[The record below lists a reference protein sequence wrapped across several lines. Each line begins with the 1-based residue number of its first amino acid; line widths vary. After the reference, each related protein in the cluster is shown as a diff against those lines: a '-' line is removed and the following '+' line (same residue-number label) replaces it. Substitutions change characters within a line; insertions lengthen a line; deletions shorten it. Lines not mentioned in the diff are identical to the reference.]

1 MDGLVDLA
9 SALAPRAYD
18 KLKKVLND
26 GKVEEAKVSVLISMM
41 IYDQNERVLHSLEEN
56 DGKIDAIQDTVNDL
70 SEQQTKVL
78 AAVRGARRSPR

>member
-1 MDGLVDLA
+1 MA

>member
-1 MDGLVDLA
+1 MA

-26 GKVEEAKVSVLISMM
+26 GKVEEARVSVLISMM

-56 DGKIDAIQDTVNDL
+56 DNKIDAIQDTVNDL